1 MFQILRRARFTATL
15 LALIAVAFLVE
26 TALGG
31 STRQGV
37 LLFLGANRW
46 PLEGEYWRL
55 LASMFLHIG
64 LFHVLVNGWALYQ
77 LGALFEIWVGW
88 KRMAAVYFASGI
100 LGSAASLWFTLRPAE
115 GPTLSAGAS
124 GAIFGILGAL
134 IGFLFRRRDRLTP
147 QAKGLLFQLLFWAAL
162 NVFLGFTAA
171 GIDNSAH
178 MGGFATGLVFG
189 AFLQSRHEMRRQRT
203 EPEVLPPE
211 GPGAFSE
218 KAQRDAARGGVQ
230 APPGRHGAGPSAR
243 EESRPVPDR

>member
-1 MFQILRRARFTATL
+1 MFQILRRAPFTATL
-15 LALIAVAFLVE
+15 LALIAAVFLVE

-37 LLFLGANRW
+37 LLLLGANRW
-46 PLEGEYWRL
+46 PLDGDWWRL

-64 LFHVLVNGWALYQ
+64 LLHVAVNGWALYQ

-88 KRMAAVYFASGI
+88 KRMAAVYFASGV

-134 IGFLFRRRDRLTP
+134 IAFLFRRRDRLTP
-147 QAKGLLFQLLFWAAL
+147 QAKSLLFQLLFWAGL

-178 MGGFATGLVFG
+178 MGGFATGLALG
-189 AFLQSRHEMRRQRT
+189 GFLQSRPELRPPQPQPEFGSEDQQR
-203 EPEVLPPE
+203 
-211 GPGAFSE
+211 S
-218 KAQRDAARGGVQ
+218 
-230 APPGRHGAGPSAR
+230 
-243 EESRPVPDR
+243 